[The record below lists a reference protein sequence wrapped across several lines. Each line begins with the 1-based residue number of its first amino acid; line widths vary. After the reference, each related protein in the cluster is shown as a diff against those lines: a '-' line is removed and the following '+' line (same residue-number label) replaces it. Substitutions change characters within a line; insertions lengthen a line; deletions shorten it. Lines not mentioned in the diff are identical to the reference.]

1 MGRDGEET
9 IGDDVETRGKHC
21 GCGNYVDVD
30 L

>member
-9 IGDDVETRGKHC
+9 IGDDVETGNKHC